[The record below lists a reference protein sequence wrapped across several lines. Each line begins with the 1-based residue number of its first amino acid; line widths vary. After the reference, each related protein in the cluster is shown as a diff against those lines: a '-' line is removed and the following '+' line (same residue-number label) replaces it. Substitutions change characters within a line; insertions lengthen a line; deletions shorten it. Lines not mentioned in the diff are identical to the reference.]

1 VHETKDSSVE
11 YYSQSRINTVARL
24 FGIFF
29 AVSILYTPVI
39 LFLLTPMSKV
49 SMSVVTLTFVLS
61 FSVVITLLVEVTFQD
76 IFIGTATYCAVLVTF
91 LGNLQG
97 AIAK

>member
-1 VHETKDSSVE
+1 MHETKDSSVV
-11 YYSQSRINTVARL
+11 YFSQSRINTVARL
-24 FGIFF
+24 LAIFF
-29 AVSILYTPVI
+29 AVTILYTPVI

-49 SMSVVTLTFVLS
+49 SMSIVTLTFVLS
-61 FSVVITLLVEVTFQD
+61 FSVVISLLVEVTFQD